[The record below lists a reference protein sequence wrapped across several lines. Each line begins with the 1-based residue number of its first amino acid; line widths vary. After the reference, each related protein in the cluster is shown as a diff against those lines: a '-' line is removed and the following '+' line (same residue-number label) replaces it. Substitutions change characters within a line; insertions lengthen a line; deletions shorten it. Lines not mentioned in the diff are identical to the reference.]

1 MAEETDTKVYDF
13 REVVTAAAKEE
24 CNRFIV
30 ESETFKLFIFKSLEE
45 ADVEQFWKTVQIGQ
59 PMYSFTDRSSTTT
72 SMLQKCFEND
82 SNQVDSVVLKESVST
97 AAIFKWNVTAG
108 LKLGE
113 NVTVETSTPLS
124 VKQEVIKLDIG
135 ETRVQTRSSS
145 HTRVMNNKFGIPP
158 RSRVTIA
165 YNVVNEKYRS
175 EFVSRISA
183 PAAYPFKYTA
193 DVVEPLVLLHF
204 GGIVGLLG
212 FMLGANVGYKIS
224 VSGGLWRGI
233 EGGMHG
239 GVLGGLLGIS
249 VFGVVCTVAICS
261 RIKYLEPLLVRNFT
275 ISARDVFRRL
285 PGFEEDEEKG
295 MVSCEVRGVFTG
307 IHGVRVDVAK
317 TQENLA
323 ITGSQ

>member
-1 MAEETDTKVYDF
+1 MAEVTDTKVYDF

-24 CNRFIV
+24 CDWFCTLTIGFFIL
-30 ESETFKLFIFKSLEE
+30 EQYIFKSLEE

-135 ETRVQTRSSS
+135 KTRVQTKSSS
-145 HTRVMNNKFGIPP
+145 HTCTMNNKFGIPP
-158 RSRVTIA
+158 RSRVTVA

-183 PAAYPFKYTA
+183 PAAYQFKYTA
-193 DVVEPLVLLHF
+193 DVVRSPLYIVSL
-204 GGIVGLLG
+204 GGLGGLVNGLYY
-212 FMLGANVGYKIS
+212 GYERER
-224 VSGGLWRGI
+224 VSGGNLMGRILAGI
-233 EGGMHG
+233 QFGLVS
-239 GVLGGLLGIS
+239 GVLGI
-249 VFGVVCTVAICS
+249 VFGVAIGVANYYWPQCPHS
-261 RIKYLEPLLVRNFT
+261 LT
-275 ISARDVFRRL
+275 ISARDVFRHL